1 MNPQQQ
7 QILNELRRYKDRQP
21 SLPLFTFNGVDIHD
35 PFYDESYTVELDNP
49 IDYYGIDNI
58 ALALSKLMKYER
70 MNFWPQPTKLHRE
83 LIIRHIEEFRLAA
96 RKLAMVWEQEV
107 TADEERMMAAG
118 YPFDKSFD
126 ELVDDI
132 DKWKEAVE
140 REMFSDL

>member
-1 MNPQQQ
+1 MDLQQK
-7 QILNELRRYKDRQP
+7 QILNELRHYKSRQP
-21 SLPLFTFNGVDIHD
+21 SLPLFTFNGVDVHD

-58 ALALSKLMKYER
+58 ALALSKMMRYER
-70 MNFWPQPTKLHRE
+70 MHFWPLPTKIRRE
-83 LIIRHIEEFRLAA
+83 LIIRHIDEFRLAA

-107 TADEERMMAAG
+107 TTDEERMMATC
-118 YPFDKSFD
+118 YPFDRSFD

-140 REMFSDL
+140 HEMLSDL